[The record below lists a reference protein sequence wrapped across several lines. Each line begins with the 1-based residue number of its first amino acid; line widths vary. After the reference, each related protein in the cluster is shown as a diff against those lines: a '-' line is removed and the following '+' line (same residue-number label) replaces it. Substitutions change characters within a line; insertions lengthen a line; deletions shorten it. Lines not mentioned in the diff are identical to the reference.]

1 MLFADR
7 LEVWNPGELPFGL
20 TPEKL
25 RLPHPS
31 IPHNPL
37 IAEPLYLTH
46 YIKKAGTGILD
57 MIARC
62 REASL
67 PEPDFRQDGGQWVI
81 TLWRDWLT
89 EEVMASMGLSERQRQ
104 GLSFVKANGR
114 ITNKDYRELTGVVI
128 RTASRD
134 LEDLVRKGALK
145 KVGTTGRSI
154 HYVLGSKPDIN
165 RTNRT

>member
-1 MLFADR
+1 MGTLP
-7 LEVWNPGELPFGL
+7 EVWNPGELPPGL

-31 IPHNPL
+31 IPRNPL

-46 YIKKAGTGILD
+46 YIEKAGTGTLD

-67 PEPDFRQDGGQWVI
+67 PEPDFRQDGGQWVA

-89 EEVMASMGLSERQRQ
+89 DSALSELGISERQRMAIAFAKDRQ
-104 GLSFVKANGR
+104 AITNSRYQKLAGVAKRTAHRDLTDLVEKGVFVK
-114 ITNKDYRELTGVVI
+114 I
-128 RTASRD
+128 
-134 LEDLVRKGALK
+134 
-145 KVGTTGRSI
+145 GTTGKGT
-154 HYVLGSKPDIN
+154 HYIVAKGAIKGPKGS
-165 RTNRT
+165 